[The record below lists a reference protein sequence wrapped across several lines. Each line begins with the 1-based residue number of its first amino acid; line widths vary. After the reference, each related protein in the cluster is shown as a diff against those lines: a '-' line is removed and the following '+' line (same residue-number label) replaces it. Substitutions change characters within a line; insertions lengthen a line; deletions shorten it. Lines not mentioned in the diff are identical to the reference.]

1 MTTLPGS
8 DMLPIGSGPARD
20 VRKET
25 IMLETL
31 SRRWWAVALRGVA
44 AILFGVL
51 ALVWPG
57 ITVFALVIVFG
68 AYALVDGAFT
78 LVAAFGGRDSGRTL
92 GSRAWLVARGV
103 AGILTGIIAAVWPGI
118 TALAL
123 LWVIAL
129 WAMVTGVFDIVA
141 AVQLRKQMRR
151 EWLLAVS
158 GALSV
163 LFGVLLV
170 VWPAAGVLTL
180 VVLIG
185 IAAIAFGVTLLMLG
199 LRLRRERRHDPAAAG
214 SHRRPATA

>member
-8 DMLPIGSGPARD
+8 GRLPIGSDPARE

-31 SRRWWAVALRGVA
+31 SRHWWAVALRGVA

-51 ALVWPG
+51 ALVWPE

-78 LVAAFGGRDSGRTL
+78 LAAAFGNRDAARTW
-92 GSRAWLVARGV
+92 GSRAWLFARGA

-129 WAMVTGVFDIVA
+129 WAMVTGGCD
-141 AVQLRKQMRR
+141 
-151 EWLLAVS
+151 
-158 GALSV
+158 
-163 LFGVLLV
+163 
-170 VWPAAGVLTL
+170 
-180 VVLIG
+180 
-185 IAAIAFGVTLLMLG
+185 IAA
-199 LRLRRERRHDPAAAG
+199 
-214 SHRRPATA
+214 

>member
-1 MTTLPGS
+1 
-8 DMLPIGSGPARD
+8 
-20 VRKET
+20 
-25 IMLETL
+25 MLETL

-51 ALVWPG
+51 ALAWPG
-57 ITVFALVIVFG
+57 ITVFALVILFG

-78 LVAAFGGRDSGRTL
+78 LAAAFGHRNNGRTRSS
-92 GSRAWLVARGV
+92 GPWLFARGA
-103 AGILTGIIAAVWPGI
+103 AGILTGIVAAVWPGI

-129 WAMVTGVFDIVA
+129 WAMVTGVFEIA
-141 AVQLRKQMRR
+141 AAFQLRKEMRR
-151 EWLLAVS
+151 EWLLALS

-170 VWPAAGVLTL
+170 VWPAAGALTL

-185 IAAIAFGVTLLMLG
+185 VAAVALGATLLILG
-199 LRLRRERRHDPAAAG
+199 LRLRREGRHDRAAVG
-214 SHRRPATA
+214 HHRRPAVT

>member
-1 MTTLPGS
+1 
-8 DMLPIGSGPARD
+8 
-20 VRKET
+20 
-25 IMLETL
+25 MLETL
-31 SRRWWAVALRGVA
+31 SRHWWAVALRGAA

-57 ITVFALVIVFG
+57 ITVLALVLLFG

-78 LVAAFGGRDSGRTL
+78 LAAAFGNRDGGRTR
-92 GSRAWLVARGV
+92 GDRAWLFARGI
-103 AGILTGIIAAVWPGI
+103 AGILTAVIAVVWPGI

-129 WAMVTGVFDIVA
+129 WAMVTGVLEIVA
-141 AVQLRKQMRR
+141 AFRLRKEMRH
-151 EWLLAVS
+151 EWLLALS

-185 IAAIAFGVTLLMLG
+185 IAAIAFGITLLTLG
-199 LRLRRERRHDPAAAG
+199 LRLRQARRHDPAAAG
-214 SHRRPATA
+214 QHHRPATT

>member
-1 MTTLPGS
+1 
-8 DMLPIGSGPARD
+8 
-20 VRKET
+20 
-25 IMLETL
+25 MLETL

-44 AILFGVL
+44 AVVFGVL

-78 LVAAFGGRDSGRTL
+78 LITAFGDRAGRRTRGRRT
-92 GSRAWLVARGV
+92 WLVARGI
-103 AGILTGIIAAVWPGI
+103 AGVLAGIIAVVWPGI

-129 WAMVTGVFDIVA
+129 WAMVTGLLEIVA
-141 AVQLRKQMRR
+141 AFQLREEMRR
-151 EWLLAVS
+151 EWLLALS

-170 VWPAAGVLTL
+170 VWPTAGVLTL

-185 IAAIAFGVTLLMLG
+185 IAAIAFGITLMMLG
-199 LRLRRERRHDPAAAG
+199 LRLRRARHRDPAAAG
-214 SHRRPATA
+214 HHRRPATT

>member
-1 MTTLPGS
+1 M
-8 DMLPIGSGPARD
+8 
-20 VRKET
+20 V
-25 IMLETL
+25 ETL

-51 ALVWPG
+51 ALAWPG

-78 LVAAFGGRDSGRTL
+78 LVAAFGDRDGDRTR
-92 GSRAWLVARGV
+92 GSRAWLFARGG
-103 AGILTGIIAAVWPGI
+103 AGILTGVIAAVWPGI
-118 TALAL
+118 TTLAL

-129 WAMVTGVFDIVA
+129 WAMVTGVFEIVA
-141 AVQLRKQMRR
+141 AFQLRRELRR
-151 EWLLAVS
+151 EWLLILS

-163 LFGVLLV
+163 LFGVLLI

-185 IAAIAFGVTLLMLG
+185 IAAIAVGVTLLMLG
-199 LRLRRERRHDPAAAG
+199 LRLRRGRPRGRAAVG
-214 SHRRPATA
+214 HHRRPVVT

>member
-1 MTTLPGS
+1 
-8 DMLPIGSGPARD
+8 
-20 VRKET
+20 
-25 IMLETL
+25 MLETL
-31 SRRWWAVALRGVA
+31 SRHWWAVALRGVT

-51 ALVWPG
+51 ALVWPE

-78 LVAAFGGRDSGRTL
+78 LVAAFGNRGGGRTP
-92 GSRAWLVARGV
+92 GSRAWLFARGV

-123 LWVIAL
+123 LWMIAL

-141 AVQLRKQMRR
+141 AFQLRKQMRR
-151 EWLLAVS
+151 EWLLALS

-163 LFGVLLV
+163 VFGVLLV

-185 IAAIAFGVTLLMLG
+185 IAAIAFGITLLMLG
-199 LRLRRERRHDPAAAG
+199 VRLRRELRHDPAAAR
-214 SHRRPATA
+214 HHHRPATT

>member
-1 MTTLPGS
+1 
-8 DMLPIGSGPARD
+8 MLPIGSGPARD

-31 SRRWWAVALRGVA
+31 SRHWWAVALRGVA

-78 LVAAFGGRDSGRTL
+78 LVAAFGNRDGGRTR
-92 GSRAWLVARGV
+92 GSRAWLVARGI

-129 WAMVTGVFDIVA
+129 WAMVTGLLEIVA
-141 AVQLRKQMRR
+141 AYQLRKEMRR
-151 EWLLAVS
+151 EWLLALS

-163 LFGVLLV
+163 LFGVLLL
-170 VWPAAGVLTL
+170 VWPAAGALTL
-180 VVLIG
+180 IVLIG
-185 IAAIAFGVTLLMLG
+185 IAAIAFGITLLMLG

-214 SHRRPATA
+214 HHHRPATA

>member
-1 MTTLPGS
+1 
-8 DMLPIGSGPARD
+8 MLPIGSGPAHD

-31 SRRWWAVALRGVA
+31 SRHWWAVAFRGVA

-51 ALVWPG
+51 ALVWPA

-78 LVAAFGGRDSGRTL
+78 LVAAFGNRNGGRTR
-92 GSRAWLVARGV
+92 GSRTWLFARGI

-118 TALAL
+118 TALVL

-129 WAMVTGVFDIVA
+129 WALVAGVFDIVA
-141 AVQLRKQMRR
+141 AFELRKEMRR
-151 EWLLAVS
+151 EWMLALS

-163 LFGVLLV
+163 LFGVLLL
-170 VWPAAGVLTL
+170 VWPAAGVLAL

-185 IAAIAFGVTLLMLG
+185 IAAIAFGTTLLMLG
-199 LRLRRERRHDPAAAG
+199 LRLRRELRHDPAAAA
-214 SHRRPATA
+214 HDRRPATT

>member
-1 MTTLPGS
+1 
-8 DMLPIGSGPARD
+8 MLPIGSGLAHD
-20 VRKET
+20 VQKET

-31 SRRWWAVALRGVA
+31 SRHWWAVALRGVA

-78 LVAAFGGRDSGRTL
+78 LAAAFGNRDGGRTR
-92 GSRAWLVARGV
+92 GSRGWLFARGT

-129 WAMVTGVFDIVA
+129 WAMVTGVLEIVA
-141 AVQLRKQMRR
+141 AFQLRKEMRR
-151 EWLLAVS
+151 EWLLALS

-180 VVLIG
+180 IVLIG
-185 IAAIAFGVTLLMLG
+185 IAAIAFGITLLMLG

-214 SHRRPATA
+214 HHHRPATA

>member
-1 MTTLPGS
+1 
-8 DMLPIGSGPARD
+8 MLPIGSGPARD

-31 SRRWWAVALRGVA
+31 SRHWWAVALRGVA

-78 LVAAFGGRDSGRTL
+78 LLAAFGNRDGGRTR
-92 GSRAWLVARGV
+92 GSRAWLVARGI

-123 LWVIAL
+123 LWVIAI

-141 AVQLRKQMRR
+141 AFQLRKEMRR
-151 EWLLAVS
+151 EWLLALS

-185 IAAIAFGVTLLMLG
+185 IAAIAFGITLLMLG
-199 LRLRRERRHDPAAAG
+199 LRLRRERRHDPAAAA
-214 SHRRPATA
+214 HHHRPATT

>member
-1 MTTLPGS
+1 
-8 DMLPIGSGPARD
+8 
-20 VRKET
+20 
-25 IMLETL
+25 MLETL
-31 SRRWWAVALRGVA
+31 GRRWWAVALRGVA

-78 LVAAFGGRDSGRTL
+78 LVAAFGQRDGGRRP
-92 GSRAWLVARGV
+92 GSHAWLFARGT
-103 AGILTGIIAAVWPGI
+103 AGILTGVIAAVWPGI

-123 LWVIAL
+123 LWVVAL

-141 AVQLRKQMRR
+141 AVQLRKEMRR
-151 EWLLAVS
+151 EWLLALT

-170 VWPAAGVLTL
+170 VWPADGILAL

-185 IAAIAFGVTLLMLG
+185 IAAIAFGITLLMFG
-199 LRLRRERRHDPAAAG
+199 LRLRRERHHHPAAAG
-214 SHRRPATA
+214 HHRRPATT

>member
-1 MTTLPGS
+1 
-8 DMLPIGSGPARD
+8 MLPIGSGPARD

-44 AILFGVL
+44 GILFGVL

-57 ITVFALVIVFG
+57 ITVFALVVVFG

-78 LVAAFGGRDSGRTL
+78 LVAAFGGRDGGRTR
-92 GSRAWLVARGV
+92 GNRAWLFARGV
-103 AGILTGIIAAVWPGI
+103 AGILIGIIAVVWPDI

-129 WAMVTGVFDIVA
+129 WAIVTGVFDIIA
-141 AVQLRKQMRR
+141 AFQLRKEMRR
-151 EWLLAVS
+151 EWLLALS

-180 VVLIG
+180 VALIG
-185 IAAIAFGVTLLMLG
+185 IAAIAFGVTLLILG
-199 LRLRRERRHDPAAAG
+199 LRLRRGRRHDPAAAG
-214 SHRRPATA
+214 RHHRPATA

>member
-1 MTTLPGS
+1 MTTSPGT
-8 DMLPIGSGPARD
+8 DNPPIGSSPARD

-31 SRRWWAVALRGVA
+31 SRHWWAVALRGVA

-68 AYALVDGAFT
+68 AYALLDGAFT
-78 LVAAFGGRDSGRTL
+78 LVAAFGNRDGGRAR
-92 GSRAWLVARGV
+92 GSRVWLFASGI
-103 AGILTGIIAAVWPGI
+103 AGILTGIVAVVWPGI

-129 WAMVTGVFDIVA
+129 WAVVTGVFDIVA

-151 EWLLAVS
+151 EWLLALN

-170 VWPAAGVLTL
+170 IWPAAGALTL
-180 VVLIG
+180 IVLFG
-185 IAAIAFGVTLLMLG
+185 IAAIVFGF
-199 LRLRRERRHDPAAAG
+199 
-214 SHRRPATA
+214 

>member
-1 MTTLPGS
+1 
-8 DMLPIGSGPARD
+8 
-20 VRKET
+20 
-25 IMLETL
+25 MLETL
-31 SRRWWAVALRGVA
+31 GRRWWAVALRGVA

-78 LVAAFGGRDSGRTL
+78 LVAAFGQRDGGRRP
-92 GSRAWLVARGV
+92 GSHAWLFARGT
-103 AGILTGIIAAVWPGI
+103 AGILTGVIAAVWPGI

-123 LWVIAL
+123 LWVVAL

-141 AVQLRKQMRR
+141 AVQLRKEMRR
-151 EWLLAVS
+151 EWLLALT

-170 VWPAAGVLTL
+170 VWPADGILTL

-185 IAAIAFGVTLLMLG
+185 IAAIAFGITLLMFG
-199 LRLRRERRHDPAAAG
+199 LRLRRERHHHPAAAG
-214 SHRRPATA
+214 HHRRPATT

>member
-1 MTTLPGS
+1 
-8 DMLPIGSGPARD
+8 MLPIGSGPARD

-25 IMLETL
+25 IVLETL
-31 SRRWWAVALRGVA
+31 SRHWWAVAGRGVA

-78 LVAAFGGRDSGRTL
+78 LVAAFGDRDGDRTR
-92 GSRAWLVARGV
+92 GSRAWLFASGI

-141 AVQLRKQMRR
+141 AFQLRKETRR
-151 EWLLAVS
+151 EWLLALS

-185 IAAIAFGVTLLMLG
+185 IAAIAFGVTLQMLG

-214 SHRRPATA
+214 GHHRPATA

>member
-1 MTTLPGS
+1 
-8 DMLPIGSGPARD
+8 MLPIGSGPARD

-31 SRRWWAVALRGVA
+31 SRHWWAVALRGVA

-78 LVAAFGGRDSGRTL
+78 LLAAFGNRDGGRTR
-92 GSRAWLVARGV
+92 GSRAWLFARGIT
-103 AGILTGIIAAVWPGI
+103 GILTGIIAAVWPGI

-141 AVQLRKQMRR
+141 AFQLRKEMRR
-151 EWLLAVS
+151 EWLLALS

-163 LFGVLLV
+163 VFGVLLV
-170 VWPAAGVLTL
+170 AWPAAGVLTL

-185 IAAIAFGVTLLMLG
+185 IAAIAFGITLLMLG

-214 SHRRPATA
+214 HHHRPATT

>member
-1 MTTLPGS
+1 MF
-8 DMLPIGSGPARD
+8 PIGSGLAHD

-25 IMLETL
+25 IMLEIL
-31 SRRWWAVALRGVA
+31 SRHWWAVALRGVA

-78 LVAAFGGRDSGRTL
+78 LLAAFGSRDGGRTTR
-92 GSRAWLVARGV
+92 GSRVWLFARGI
-103 AGILTGIIAAVWPGI
+103 AGILTGIIAAAWPDI

-129 WAMVTGVFDIVA
+129 WATATGVFDIVA
-141 AVQLRKQMRR
+141 AFQLRKEIQR
-151 EWLLAVS
+151 EWLLALS

-163 LFGVLLV
+163 LFGVLLI
-170 VWPAAGVLTL
+170 VWPAAGILTL
-180 VVLIG
+180 VVLVG
-185 IAAIAFGVTLLMLG
+185 TAAIAFGITLLMLG
-199 LRLRRERRHDPAAAG
+199 LRLRRERRHEPAAAR
-214 SHRRPATA
+214 HHHRPATT

>member
-1 MTTLPGS
+1 
-8 DMLPIGSGPARD
+8 
-20 VRKET
+20 
-25 IMLETL
+25 MLETL
-31 SRRWWAVALRGVA
+31 GRRWWAVALRGVA

-78 LVAAFGGRDSGRTL
+78 LVAAFGQRDGGRRP
-92 GSRAWLVARGV
+92 GSHAWLFARGT
-103 AGILTGIIAAVWPGI
+103 AGILTGVIAAVWPGI

-123 LWVIAL
+123 LWVVAL

-141 AVQLRKQMRR
+141 AVQLRKEMRR
-151 EWLLAVS
+151 EWLLALT

-170 VWPAAGVLTL
+170 VWPADGVLTL

-185 IAAIAFGVTLLMLG
+185 IAAIAFGITLLMFG
-199 LRLRRERRHDPAAAG
+199 LRLRRERHHHPAAAG
-214 SHRRPATA
+214 HHRRPATT

>member
-1 MTTLPGS
+1 
-8 DMLPIGSGPARD
+8 
-20 VRKET
+20 
-25 IMLETL
+25 MLETL
-31 SRRWWAVALRGVA
+31 SRHWWAVALRGVA

-78 LVAAFGGRDSGRTL
+78 LAAAFGNRDGGRTR
-92 GSRAWLVARGV
+92 GSRAWLFA
-103 AGILTGIIAAVWPGI
+103 
-118 TALAL
+118 
-123 LWVIAL
+123 
-129 WAMVTGVFDIVA
+129 
-141 AVQLRKQMRR
+141 LRKEMRR
-151 EWLLAVS
+151 EWLLALS

-163 LFGVLLV
+163 LFGILLV

-185 IAAIAFGVTLLMLG
+185 VAAIAFGITLLMLG

-214 SHRRPATA
+214 YHHRPATT

>member
-1 MTTLPGS
+1 MP
-8 DMLPIGSGPARD
+8 PIGSDPKRD

-31 SRRWWAVALRGVA
+31 SRRWWTVALRGVA

-57 ITVFALVIVFG
+57 VTVLALVVVFG
-68 AYALVDGAFT
+68 AYALVDGGFT
-78 LVAAFGGRDSGRTL
+78 LVAAFGDRDGGRTR
-92 GSRAWLVARGV
+92 GSRAWLFARGV
-103 AGILTGIIAAVWPGI
+103 AGILTGIIAVVWPGI

-129 WAMVTGVFDIVA
+129 WALVAGVFDIVA
-141 AVQLRKQMRR
+141 AFQLRKELRG
-151 EWLLAVS
+151 EWLLALS

-185 IAAIAFGVTLLMLG
+185 VAAIAFGITLLTLG
-199 LRLRRERRHDPAAAG
+199 LRLRRARHHEPAAARH
-214 SHRRPATA
+214 HRRPATS

>member
-1 MTTLPGS
+1 MTTLPHS

-20 VRKET
+20 LRKET

-31 SRRWWAVALRGVA
+31 SRHWWAVAVRGVA

-78 LVAAFGGRDSGRTL
+78 VVAAFGDRDGGRTRDR
-92 GSRAWLVARGV
+92 RAWLVARGI
-103 AGILTGIIAAVWPGI
+103 AGILTGIVAVFWPGI

-141 AVQLRKQMRR
+141 AIQLRKQIRR
-151 EWLLAVS
+151 EWLLALS
-158 GALSV
+158 GALCV

-170 VWPAAGVLTL
+170 VWPAAGVLT
-180 VVLIG
+180 VVALIG
-185 IAAIAFGVTLLMLG
+185 IAAIAFGITLLMLG
-199 LRLRRERRHDPAAAG
+199 LRLRRERRYDPAAVG
-214 SHRRPATA
+214 HHRRPATT

>member
-1 MTTLPGS
+1 
-8 DMLPIGSGPARD
+8 
-20 VRKET
+20 
-25 IMLETL
+25 MLETL
-31 SRRWWAVALRGVA
+31 SRHWWAVALRGVA

-78 LVAAFGGRDSGRTL
+78 LVAVFGDRDGARTR
-92 GSRAWLVARGV
+92 GSRAWLVARGI
-103 AGILTGIIAAVWPGI
+103 AGILTGIVAAVWPGI

-141 AVQLRKQMRR
+141 AFQLRKQLRR
-151 EWLLAVS
+151 EWLLALS

-185 IAAIAFGVTLLMLG
+185 IAAIAFGITLLMLG

-214 SHRRPATA
+214 HHHRPATT